1 MKKSIAVAV
10 SLVALTFVVL
20 GLTQA
25 GEAAVGA
32 VRVALFAKNS
42 GKVNG
47 LRASQT
53 PKPGR
58 LVPLGK
64 NGEFP
69 ASVVPTRVGPGGPK
83 GDTGP
88 LGPKGDPGPQG
99 PKGDPGAAGPKGDL
113 GLQGLKGDSGLQG
126 LKGDPGLQG
135 LKGDKGDPGEQG
147 LQGPTGSGG
156 FQVVVGSPF
165 SLAPGQTGGGTA
177 SCPPA
182 KVVLGGGF
190 SAGAYVAVDT
200 SAPAAFNTGWQVVVR
215 NVDNQAGLVTP
226 YATCSW

>member
-10 SLVALTFVVL
+10 SLAALTSVMLVAS
-20 GLTQA
+20 QA

-42 GKVNG
+42 GKING
-47 LRASQT
+47 LAASKA

-58 LVPLGK
+58 LLPLGK
-64 NGEFP
+64 NGKFP
-69 ASVVPTRVGPGGPK
+69 ASVVPTFVGPAGPK

-88 LGPKGDPGPQG
+88 QGPKGDPGPQG
-99 PKGDPGAAGPKGDL
+99 SKGDPGGPGPKGDL
-113 GLQGLKGDSGLQG
+113 GAQGPQ
-126 LKGDPGLQG
+126 GDPGLQG
-135 LKGDKGDPGEQG
+135 VKGDTGLQGVKGDKGEPGGQG
-147 LQGPTGSGG
+147 LQGPTGPSG
-156 FQVVVGSPF
+156 FQVVVGTPF
-165 SLAPGQTGGGTA
+165 SLAPGQTGSGDV

-190 SAGAYVAVDT
+190 SAGAYVTVAT
-200 SAPAAFNTGWQVVVR
+200 SRPAAFNIGWHLVVK
-215 NVDNQAGLVTP
+215 NVDNQAGVVTP